1 MSSSLFARL
10 AAPLAA
16 ATVCGAALAA
26 PVDDAVADLQRQW
39 ETIRYRTPPAQHVER
54 FEALAGKA
62 HNVVES
68 FPDRA
73 EPLIWNGIIVSTLAG
88 ARGGL
93 GALSLAKDAKAMY
106 ERALKLDAAALDGS
120 AYNSLAVLYYKVPG
134 WPVGFGDKARAK
146 ELLDQ
151 AVAIN
156 PKGIDANYFYGE
168 YLVETGKPA
177 EAIAYLERSLAA
189 PARPGREIA
198 DAGRKEEAKALL
210 DRVRAQVAAR

>member
-1 MSSSLFARL
+1 MPSRLFTRTAGAL
-10 AAPLAA
+10 AAVLV
-16 ATVCGAALAA
+16 TGAALAA
-26 PVDDAVADLQRQW
+26 PVDDAVADLQRDW
-39 ETIRYRTPPAQHVER
+39 ETIRYRTPSAQHAER

-62 HNVVES
+62 HKVVES
-68 FPDRA
+68 YPNRA

-106 ERALKLDAAALDGS
+106 EQALKLNADALDGS

-146 ELLDQ
+146 ELLDR

-156 PKGIDANYFYGE
+156 PKGIDPNYFYGE
-168 YLVETGKPA
+168 FLVETGKPA
-177 EAIAYLERSLAA
+177 EAIGYLERSLAA

-198 DAGRKEEAKALL
+198 DAGRREEAKALL
-210 DRVRAQVAAR
+210 DKVRSQVAAR

>member
-1 MSSSLFARL
+1 MSSRFFARTAGAL
-10 AAPLAA
+10 AAVLF
-16 ATVCGAALAA
+16 TGAALAA
-26 PVDDAVADLQRQW
+26 PVDDAVADLQRDW
-39 ETIRYRTPPAQHVER
+39 ETIRYRTPSAQHAER

-62 HNVVES
+62 HKVVES
-68 FPDRA
+68 YPNRA

-106 ERALKLDAAALDGS
+106 EQALKLNADALDGS

-146 ELLDQ
+146 ELLDR

-156 PKGIDANYFYGE
+156 PKGIDPNYFYGE
-168 YLVETGKPA
+168 FLVETGKPA
-177 EAIAYLERSLAA
+177 EAIGYLERSLAA

-210 DRVRAQVAAR
+210 DKVRSQVAAR

>member
-1 MSSSLFARL
+1 MPSRFFARAAGAL
-10 AAPLAA
+10 AAVLV
-16 ATVCGAALAA
+16 TGAALAA
-26 PVDDAVADLQRQW
+26 PVDDAVADLQRDW
-39 ETIRYRTPPAQHVER
+39 ETIRYRTPSAQHAER

-62 HNVVES
+62 HKVVEAY
-68 FPDRA
+68 PNRA

-106 ERALKLDAAALDGS
+106 EQALKLNADALDGS

-146 ELLDQ
+146 ELLDR

-156 PKGIDANYFYGE
+156 PKGIDPNYFYGE
-168 YLVETGKPA
+168 FLVETGKPA
-177 EAIAYLERSLAA
+177 EAIGYLERSLAA

-198 DAGRKEEAKALL
+198 DAGRREEAKALL
-210 DRVRAQVAAR
+210 DKVRSQVAAR